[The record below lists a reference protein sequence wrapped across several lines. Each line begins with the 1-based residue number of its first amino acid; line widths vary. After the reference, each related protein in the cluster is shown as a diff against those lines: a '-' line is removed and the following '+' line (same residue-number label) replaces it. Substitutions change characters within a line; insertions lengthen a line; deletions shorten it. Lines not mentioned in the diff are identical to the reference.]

1 VRRTVRVFSEQGP
14 EQRLGRAIAALPAS
28 ARTALA
34 TVADRED
41 LPLVA
46 GSWEDGSAGC
56 LVANVVRA
64 MAAGEGD
71 AHGTLDVRV
80 LDLLPEL
87 SSRDLNRLIVA
98 WDEAAE
104 HEGRR
109 TDAALCRLLRGGLA
123 WAERHLPAES
133 IPPPASEGAGPEP
146 DVKGFAAGLPAA
158 PVSAAGRRRG

>member
-1 VRRTVRVFSEQGP
+1 VRQLRPDTILGP
-14 EQRLGRAIAALPAS
+14 AERLGRAIAALPAP
-28 ARTALA
+28 ARGALA
-34 TVADRED
+34 DVAARED

-46 GSWEDGSAGC
+46 GTWNDGPAGC
-56 LVANVVRA
+56 LVANVV
-64 MAAGEGD
+64 AAVAQEE
-71 AHGTLDVRV
+71 AAEEQTLDLRI
-80 LDLLPEL
+80 LDLIPEL

-109 TDAALCRLLRGGLA
+109 TDAALRRLLRGGLA